1 MSPRL
6 DSDLPLQ
13 RRVRD
18 HCFGVSRP
26 CCYYYTLLRA
36 EDVFEAS
43 SNLGSVCG
51 DGECVLAWDIEWRG
65 SGTTHPKV
73 FPVGSAMHRAILM
86 CVASDATPAC
96 APVAE
101 PPMLKSFVLC
111 IRYRHYCT
119 TNGSSQ

>member
-13 RRVRD
+13 RRLRD

-26 CCYYYTLLRA
+26 CYYYTLLRA

-51 DGECVLAWDIEWRG
+51 VANAYLRG
-65 SGTTHPKV
+65 
-73 FPVGSAMHRAILM
+73 I
-86 CVASDATPAC
+86 
-96 APVAE
+96 
-101 PPMLKSFVLC
+101 
-111 IRYRHYCT
+111 
-119 TNGSSQ
+119 